1 MVKSLNPMKPIFVC
15 LILGLLLFSSGC
27 VEHQESPAVVEKK
40 ATEEW
45 KADGAVEEGEY
56 SHSMHLQSPARQ
68 GYSGGDMT
76 VSWKNDEESLYL
88 AMNGSTDGW
97 LAIGFEPLEW
107 MKDADMIIASVQDG
121 KAVALDEYCTGN
133 YGPHLEDTMLGGT
146 DDITEFAGSQKSG
159 QTVVELKRKLI
170 TGDKFDKSFSPGQ
183 SISII
188 WALSDRSDS
197 SFKHNVA
204 YGEAIMT
211 LSGEQTALEEAA
223 GAGSVA
229 AAATLSERDSNGLAF
244 IWEEEKTAR
253 DLYTALYEKYSDPI
267 FSDLARSEQSHMDQA
282 RAIMDQYGLVA
293 PGNPGK
299 DEQGIFE
306 NQTLQK
312 IYDEL
317 LARGSASHEDA
328 LKAAATFEE
337 ISIIDLKKEIYA
349 TQAEDAKAMYQG
361 LFAGSQKHLRSYVR
375 DLYDLNIK
383 YDPQY
388 MERDEFE
395 GIVQAK

>member
-1 MVKSLNPMKPIFVC
+1 MVISLNPMKPILVC
-15 LILGLLLFSSGC
+15 LFLGLLLFSSGC
-27 VEHQESPAVVEKK
+27 VEHQESPAVLEKK

-45 KADGAVEEGEY
+45 KADGVAGEGEY

-68 GYSGGDMT
+68 GYSGGEMV
-76 VSWKNDEESLYL
+76 VSWKNDEEALYL

-97 LAIGFEPLEW
+97 MAIGFEPLEW

-146 DDITEFAGSQKSG
+146 DDIAEFAGSQKSG
-159 QTVVELKRKLI
+159 RTVVELKRKLI
-170 TGDKFDKSFSPGQ
+170 TGDKFDEQFSPGQ
-183 SISII
+183 AISII

-211 LSGEQTALEEAA
+211 LSGEQAAPAEAP
-223 GAGSVA
+223 GAGA
-229 AAATLSERDSNGLAF
+229 AAARLSERESNGLAF

-253 DLYTALYEKYSDPI
+253 DLYTALYERHGDTI
-267 FSDLARSEQSHMDQA
+267 FSDLERSEQNHMDRA
-282 RAIMDQYGLVA
+282 RAIMDQYGLA
-293 PGNPGK
+293 TPGK

-312 IYDEL
+312 IYEEL

-328 LKAAATFEE
+328 LKTAATFEE
-337 ISIIDLKKEIYA
+337 ISIIDLKKEINVM
-349 TQAEDAKAMYQG
+349 QAEDVKAMYQG
-361 LFAGSQKHLRSYVR
+361 LLAGSQKHLRSYAS
-375 DLYDLNIK
+375 DLYDLKIK

-388 MERDEFE
+388 LERDEFE
-395 GIVQAK
+395 GIVKAK